1 MKNEKAKVKII
12 PLGGVNEIG
21 KNLTAIEY
29 KNDIVVIDCGLKFPD
44 EDMFGI
50 DLVIPDITY
59 LQKNIDTLAKESD
72 PDSMDDKEFA
82 KIYENLQSN
91 ISEHI
96 MTEIPLPYEAK

>member
-44 EDMFGI
+44 EDMFLI
-50 DLVIPDITY
+50 FTIFTPLFVHHELLKANPDLI
-59 LQKNIDTLAKESD
+59 LL
-72 PDSMDDKEFA
+72 
-82 KIYENLQSN
+82 
-91 ISEHI
+91 
-96 MTEIPLPYEAK
+96 

>member
-59 LQKNIDTLAKESD
+59 LIKNNEKLS
-72 PDSMDDKEFA
+72 
-82 KIYENLQSN
+82 
-91 ISEHI
+91 
-96 MTEIPLPYEAK
+96 

>member
-59 LQKNIDTLAKESD
+59 LI
-72 PDSMDDKEFA
+72 
-82 KIYENLQSN
+82 KIKKKYLGFF
-91 ISEHI
+91 
-96 MTEIPLPYEAK
+96 

>member
-59 LQKNIDTLAKESD
+59 LIKNILYHLMFSLKN
-72 PDSMDDKEFA
+72 DKSLHKLE
-82 KIYENLQSN
+82 
-91 ISEHI
+91 
-96 MTEIPLPYEAK
+96 LPYQMNQILLALS

>member
-50 DLVIPDITY
+50 DLVIHYITY
-59 LQKNIDTLAKESD
+59 LIKNK
-72 PDSMDDKEFA
+72 
-82 KIYENLQSN
+82 
-91 ISEHI
+91 
-96 MTEIPLPYEAK
+96 

>member
-44 EDMFGI
+44 EDMVGI
-50 DLVIPDITY
+50 DLLRPYISDLI
-59 LQKNIDTLAKESD
+59 KN
-72 PDSMDDKEFA
+72 
-82 KIYENLQSN
+82 
-91 ISEHI
+91 
-96 MTEIPLPYEAK
+96 

>member
-50 DLVIPDITY
+50 DLV
-59 LQKNIDTLAKESD
+59 
-72 PDSMDDKEFA
+72 DSW
-82 KIYENLQSN
+82 S
-91 ISEHI
+91 
-96 MTEIPLPYEAK
+96 

>member
-50 DLVIPDITY
+50 DLVIPDISSG
-59 LQKNIDTLAKESD
+59 LCTLFNVGKINEG
-72 PDSMDDKEFA
+72 EFFIVHA
-82 KIYENLQSN
+82 YSKFQPNLS
-91 ISEHI
+91 S
-96 MTEIPLPYEAK
+96 